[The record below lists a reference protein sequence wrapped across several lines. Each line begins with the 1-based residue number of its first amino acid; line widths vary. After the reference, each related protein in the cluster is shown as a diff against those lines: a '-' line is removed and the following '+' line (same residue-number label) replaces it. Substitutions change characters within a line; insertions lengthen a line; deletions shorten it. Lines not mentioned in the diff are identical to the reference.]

1 MRTRWYR
8 ETDMRTVE
16 EVEAAIA
23 KLSPA
28 EVCEVAEWLENFLE
42 DQQELRPEFVER
54 LDRARQQLE
63 QGECRVVHP

>member
-1 MRTRWYR
+1 MRTSRYR

-28 EVCEVAEWLENFLE
+28 EICDVAEWLENFLE
-42 DQQELRPEFVER
+42 DQQELRPEFVDR
-54 LDRARQQLE
+54 LDRARHQQE
-63 QGECRVVHP
+63 QGEWRVVHP